1 MRLIN
6 SLLTHFDVRIV
17 RNSRFKPAADLLQRY
32 RKEIVIMEMTQNP
45 KMRSILLNL
54 LNKSNSQTGQ
64 DLMAL
69 LLNDFKSDGYFV
81 EIGATDGVG
90 ISNTLILAVEY
101 QWKGILC
108 EPGSFWKKDLIK
120 NRPESIIETRCC
132 WNKSGEF
139 LEFLE
144 SDEKELSTIEKFS
157 SSDNYRKI
165 RKRGHKYIV
174 ETVSLEDLLLEN
186 SAPECIDFLSIDTE
200 GSEFF
205 ILKDFPFDKYQFKF
219 VVVEHNFGP
228 HKTAIL
234 DIFIRAG
241 YSLICEDISAQDYWF
256 VPTS

>member
-1 MRLIN
+1 VRIIN

-45 KMRSILLNL
+45 KMRSILLDL

-69 LLNDFKSDGYFV
+69 LISNFKSHGYFV

-144 SDEKELSTIEKFS
+144 SDEKELSTIGKFS
-157 SSDNYRKI
+157 SSDYLRKI
-165 RKRGHKYIV
+165 RKHGHKYIV
-174 ETVSLEDLLLEN
+174 ETISLEDLLLEN
-186 SAPECIDFLSIDTE
+186 DAPECIDFLSIDTE

-205 ILKDFPFDKYQFKF
+205 ILKDFPFDKYQFNF

-228 HKTAIL
+228 NKTEIL

-241 YSLICEDISAQDYWF
+241 YSLICKDISAQDYWF
-256 VPTS
+256 VPTR